1 MLSILNLEREHLHVS
16 MVGFSGG
23 LRISQD
29 TRSSASHIC
38 ESLTMLCYHNF
49 YLWTTLRLELLC
61 ARQQWPIVIGV
72 LGC

>member
-1 MLSILNLEREHLHVS
+1 MCAVNTQLGEGTFTCQYGRT
-16 MVGFSGG
+16 FW
-23 LRISQD
+23 RIED
-29 TRSSASHIC
+29 LTRSSASHIC
-38 ESLTMLCYHNF
+38 ESLTRLCYHNF